1 MSFKLVRFVT
11 NLHKKTKRDVLAR
24 MVNKK
29 VFCMKIAKQYGKEYW
44 DGNRKFG
51 YGGYKY
57 IKDRWKSVARKLIKN
72 YNLKNS
78 SKILDIGCGKG
89 YLLFEIKKILPNIE
103 IVGFDISSYAIKNS
117 KKEIKKFLFTKD
129 IRTKF
134 NFKKKYFDLTISLGV
149 FHNLELF
156 EIENSLKEL
165 NRVSKKSY
173 IMVESFRNDHELFNL
188 QCWAL
193 TCKSFFSPEEWKYI
207 FKKNLYKGDFEFI
220 YF

>member
-1 MSFKLVRFVT
+1 MSFKLKTFVT
-11 NLHKKTKRDVLAR
+11 NLHKRTKRNVLKR

-29 VFCMKIAKQYGKEYW
+29 VFCMKVAKRYGKDYW

-57 IKDRWKSVARKLIKN
+57 IEGRWVSVARKLIKD

-78 SKILDIGCGKG
+78 SRILDIGCGKG
-89 YLLFEIKKILPNIE
+89 YLLYEIKKILPGIK
-103 IVGFDISSYAIKNS
+103 IVGFDVSSYAIKNS

-129 IRTKF
+129 LRTKI

-156 EIENSLKEL
+156 EIEKSLKEL
-165 NRVSKKSY
+165 NRDSKKSY
-173 IMVESFRNDHELFNL
+173 IMVESYRNDQELFNL

-193 TCKSFFSPEEWKYI
+193 TCKSFFSPAEWKYI
-207 FKKNLYKGDFEFI
+207 FNKNSYKGDFEFI

>member
-1 MSFKLVRFVT
+1 MSFKLRKFVT
-11 NLHKKTKRDVLAR
+11 NLHKRTKRDVLAR

-29 VFCMKIAKQYGKEYW
+29 VFCMKVAKQYGKEYW

-57 IKDRWKSVARKLIKN
+57 IEDRWKSVARKLIKN

-129 IRTKF
+129 IRTKLNF
-134 NFKKKYFDLTISLGV
+134 NNKYFDLTISLGV

-156 EIENSLKEL
+156 EIEKSLKEL

-173 IMVESFRNDHELFNL
+173 IMVESYRNDQELFNL

-193 TCKSFFSPEEWKYI
+193 TCKSFFSPEDWKYI

>member
-1 MSFKLVRFVT
+1 
-11 NLHKKTKRDVLAR
+11 
-24 MVNKK
+24 MVAAK
-29 VFCMKIAKQYGKEYW
+29 VIYF
-44 DGNRKFG
+44 
-51 YGGYKY
+51 
-57 IKDRWKSVARKLIKN
+57 
-72 YNLKNS
+72 LK
-78 SKILDIGCGKG
+78 
-89 YLLFEIKKILPNIE
+89 KKILPNIE

-129 IRTKF
+129 VRTKF
-134 NFKKKYFDLTISLGV
+134 NFKKKYFDLTFSLGV

-165 NRVSKKSY
+165 NKISKKSY
-173 IMVESFRNDHELFNL
+173 IMVESYRNDQELFNL

>member
-1 MSFKLVRFVT
+1 MKKRNFIT
-11 NLHKKTKRDVLAR
+11 HLHLKSKRNYKKR
-24 MVNKK
+24 MFQNK
-29 VFCMKIAKQYGKEYW
+29 VYCMGIAKQYGKEYW
-44 DGNRKFG
+44 DGNRKYG

-57 IKDRWKSVARKLIKN
+57 IKDRWKSVAIKLIKS

-129 IRTKF
+129 VRTKF

-165 NRVSKKSY
+165 NRISKKSY
-173 IMVESFRNDHELFNL
+173 IMVESYRNDQELFNL

-193 TCKSFFSPEEWKYI
+193 TCKSFFSPKEWKYI
-207 FKKNLYKGDFEFI
+207 FKKNLYEGDFEFI

>member
-1 MSFKLVRFVT
+1 MSFKLRKFVT
-11 NLHKKTKRDVLAR
+11 NLHKRTKRDVLAR

-29 VFCMKIAKQYGKEYW
+29 VFCMKVAKQYGKEYW

-57 IKDRWKSVARKLIKN
+57 IKDRWKSVAIKLIKS
-72 YNLKNS
+72 YNLRNS

-129 IRTKF
+129 ARTKF
-134 NFKKKYFDLTISLGV
+134 NFKKRYFDLTISLGV

-173 IMVESFRNDHELFNL
+173 IMVESYRNDQELFNL

-207 FKKNLYKGDFEFI
+207 LNKNLYKGDFEFI